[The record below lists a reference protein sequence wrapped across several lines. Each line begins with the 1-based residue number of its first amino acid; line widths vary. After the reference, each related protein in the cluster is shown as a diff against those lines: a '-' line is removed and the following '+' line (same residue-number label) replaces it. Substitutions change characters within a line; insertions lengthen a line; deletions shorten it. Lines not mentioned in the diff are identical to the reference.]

1 MNIYQLFVRTFG
13 NKNTAPLFDGD
24 KSQNGCGTFANIN
37 DNALESLKALGITHI
52 WLTGV
57 IRHSSMTAYPELGVK
72 STHPQITKGKAGSPY
87 SIMDYYD
94 IDPDLAVN
102 PQNRMEEFEETLNRI
117 HEKGMKVIMDFIP
130 NHLARE
136 YKSLNKPY
144 DVEEFG
150 EYDNKNVAF
159 AKDNNFYYCPN
170 QEFVIPSQQTTI
182 NSVTQ
187 EVYPRTVDSCLLSVD
202 FQEFPAKAS
211 GNDVFSPRPS
221 VNDWYDAVKLNYG
234 VDYQNNHTKHFDT
247 IPNTW
252 YKMLNIMQYWCDKGV
267 DGFRVDMAEMVPVE
281 FWRWSINELR
291 EEYDAIMIAE
301 IYQPHLYKE
310 YVNAGFDYLYDKVG
324 LYNTLENIYRYG
336 QRADTITNVWNS
348 LQGLGDAMLRF
359 MENHDEVRLAS
370 RHFVGDAFK
379 ALPAVAMSALMNRG
393 PFMIYNGQE
402 SGEDAEGAV
411 GFSGDDGRTSI
422 FDYAVM
428 PKHQKWMAG
437 GKFDG
442 SEFTDEQRKLYDF
455 YKKILNF
462 RLTSDAINKGAFYDL
477 MWVNP
482 WYSNFDPQ
490 YVYAFLRYF
499 NNDRLLVVIN
509 FNQNES
515 RYCEVKIAEDAV
527 EYMRLQSMVNSQQ
540 PTANGQRPI
549 ATDVFTGE
557 KIEYNLDEVST
568 RGIAMNLEPCGIK
581 ILKL

>member
-13 NKNTAPLFDGD
+13 NKNTSPLFDGD

-37 DNALESLKALGITHI
+37 DNALESLKSLGVTHI

-57 IRHSSMTAYPELGVK
+57 IRHSSMTSYPELGIK

-136 YKSLNKPY
+136 YKSLCKPY

-170 QEFVIPSQQTTI
+170 QEFVIPTANSQQPTATT
-182 NSVTQ
+182 VTELV
-187 EVYPRTVDSCLLSVD
+187 EVPWLRQAQPPQY
-202 FQEFPAKAS
+202 QEFPAKAS
-211 GNDVFSPRPS
+211 GNDVFSPYPS

-234 VDYQNNHTKHFDT
+234 VDYQNNHTKHFNT

-252 YKMLNIMQYWCDKGV
+252 YKMLNIMQYWCEKGV

-281 FWRWSINELR
+281 FWYWAIHELR
-291 EEYDAIMIAE
+291 ESHDAIMIAE

-336 QRADTITNVWNS
+336 QRADTITGVWNS
-348 LQGLGDAMLRF
+348 LQGLGDVMLRF

-370 RHFVGDAFK
+370 KHFVGDAFK

-393 PFMIYNGQE
+393 PFMVYNGQE

-428 PKHQKWMAG
+428 PRHQKWMAE

-442 SEFTDEQRKLYDF
+442 SDFTDEQRKLYDF
-455 YKKILNF
+455 YKKLLNF

-490 YVYAFLRYF
+490 YVYAFLRYY
-499 NNDRLLVVIN
+499 NQDRLLIVIN

-515 RYCEVKIAEDAV
+515 RYCEVKIAEDAL
-527 EYMRLQSMVNSQQ
+527 EYIGLQNLRNSETQKLRNL
-540 PTANGQRPI
+540 AI
-549 ATDVFTGE
+549 DAFTGE
-557 KIEYNLDEVST
+557 KIEYNIDEVST
-568 RGIAMNLEPCGIK
+568 RGIAMTLEPCEIK